1 MAVGAP
7 PLAVETPAWG
17 RMGAVPDDFLIARN
31 PDEESTLPFLVRI
44 PLGPN
49 GIVIKAK
56 DTWPR
61 TSKVY
66 CHRAEAWPDDAEIIE
81 RVPTRVCTSR
91 GASIELV
98 LDRGKENRS
107 QFVLTRAKGRPVI
120 FWQTAR
126 TAKQARPNV
135 RLPTARPAMGEPADL
150 EVLVDSHERYA
161 WRFSHQQVVTIPRH
175 LAVGDYAVEV
185 DGAVVAA
192 VERKSLED
200 LVSSLL
206 GGKLRYALAEL
217 SGIPRAAVVV
227 EERYSRIFSLTY
239 ARPVVV
245 ADAIAECHARHPA
258 VPIIFAETRALAQEW
273 TFRFLAAARH
283 EVTLE
288 GAAAGEFDAMTP
300 AGPVPPA
307 PEPAPRRTRR
317 PRIPPA
323 GPTPP
328 RCARG
333 RSARASTW
341 PTVAGCARR
350 CGPPGRRPTTRR
362 HTDDAVVGRARTDRH
377 FPRIRRIE
385 SAAVVH

>member
-1 MAVGAP
+1 M
-7 PLAVETPAWG
+7 
-17 RMGAVPDDFLIARN
+17 PDDFLIARN

-66 CHRAEAWPDDAEIIE
+66 CHRAEVWPDDAEIIE
-81 RVPTRVCTSR
+81 RVRTRVCTSR

-120 FWQTAR
+120 FWQSAR

-135 RLPTARPAMGEPADL
+135 RLPTARPAMGESADL

-161 WRFSHQQVVTIPRH
+161 WRFSHQQVVTTPRH
-175 LAVGDYAVEV
+175 LAVGDYAVEI
-185 DGAVVAA
+185 DGTVVAA

-217 SGIPRAAVVV
+217 SGLPRAAVVV

-239 ARPVVV
+239 ARPAVV

-288 GAAAGEFDAMTP
+288 GAAAGEFDALTP

-307 PEPAPRRTRR
+307 PEPKAARKRR
-317 PRIPPA
+317 PADATGRPDTA
-323 GPTPP
+323 RVRAWAVGQGFDV
-328 RCARG
+328 ADRG
-333 RSARASTW
+333 RL
-341 PTVAGCARR
+341 
-350 CGPPGRRPTTRR
+350 RPEVWAAWDAAHHEVEQSR
-362 HTDDAVVGRARTDRH
+362 HTL
-377 FPRIRRIE
+377 PR
-385 SAAVVH
+385 S

>member
-1 MAVGAP
+1 MD
-7 PLAVETPAWG
+7 
-17 RMGAVPDDFLIARN
+17 AVPDDFLIAHN

-66 CHRAEAWPDDAEIIE
+66 CHRAEAWPVDAEIIE

-135 RLPTARPAMGEPADL
+135 RLPTARPAMSEAADL
-150 EVLVDSHERYA
+150 EVLVDSRERYA
-161 WRFSHQQVVTIPRH
+161 WRFSHQQVVTIPRQ

-185 DGAVVAA
+185 DGVVVAA

-307 PEPAPRRTRR
+307 PEPAPRRTKR
-317 PRIPPA
+317 PA
-323 GPTPP
+323 DPTGRPDTATV
-328 RCARG
+328 RAWAVGEGFDVADRG
-333 RSARASTW
+333 RL
-341 PTVAGCARR
+341 
-350 CGPPGRRPTTRR
+350 RPEVW
-362 HTDDAVVGRARTDRH
+362 AAW
-377 FPRIRRIE
+377 
-385 SAAVVH
+385 SAARHEAAQHDVLSAGRD

>member
-1 MAVGAP
+1 M
-7 PLAVETPAWG
+7 
-17 RMGAVPDDFLIARN
+17 PDDFLIARN

-66 CHRAEAWPDDAEIIE
+66 CHRAEAWPADAEIIE

-120 FWQTAR
+120 FWQSAR

-135 RLPTARPAMGEPADL
+135 RASRRLVLPMSEAADL

-161 WRFSHQQVVTIPRH
+161 WRFSHQQVVTIPRQ

-239 ARPVVV
+239 ARPAVV

-307 PEPAPRRTRR
+307 PEPAPRRTKR
-317 PRIPPA
+317 PA
-323 GPTPP
+323 DPTGRPDTATV
-328 RCARG
+328 RAWAVGQGFDVADRG
-333 RSARASTW
+333 RLRPEVWAAWEAAHHEAAHHDVLSA
-341 PTVAGCARR
+341 
-350 CGPPGRRPTTRR
+350 GR
-362 HTDDAVVGRARTDRH
+362 D
-377 FPRIRRIE
+377 
-385 SAAVVH
+385 

>member
-1 MAVGAP
+1 
-7 PLAVETPAWG
+7 
-17 RMGAVPDDFLIARN
+17 MGAVPDDFLIARN

-44 PLGPN
+44 PLGPD

-56 DTWPR
+56 EMWPR

-66 CHRAEAWPDDAEIIE
+66 CHRAEAWPADAEIVE
-81 RVPTRVCTSR
+81 RVPTRVCVSR

-98 LDRGKENRS
+98 LDRGRENRS

-120 FWQTAR
+120 FWQSAR

-135 RLPTARPAMGEPADL
+135 SLPTARPATSPSAQL

-175 LAVGDYAVEV
+175 LAVGDYAVEA
-185 DGAVVAA
+185 GGSVVAA

-206 GGKLRYALAEL
+206 NGKLRYALAEL

-227 EERYSRIFSLTY
+227 EERYSRIFSLTH
-239 ARPVVV
+239 ARPAVV

-258 VPIIFAETRALAQEW
+258 VPIVFAETRALAQEW
-273 TFRFLAAARH
+273 TYRFLAAARH
-283 EVTLE
+283 EVSLE
-288 GAAAGEFDAMTP
+288 GAAADEFGTLVP

-307 PEPAPRRTRR
+307 PESATRVTRTRE
-317 PRIPPA
+317 P
-323 GPTPP
+323 
-328 RCARG
+328 RG
-333 RSARASTW
+333 RPDT
-341 PTVAGCARR
+341 
-350 CGPPGRRPTTRR
+350 
-362 HTDDAVVGRARTDRH
+362 AVVRAWAIGQGFDVADRGRLRPEVWVAWEDAHRD
-377 FPRIRRIE
+377 
-385 SAAVVH
+385 V